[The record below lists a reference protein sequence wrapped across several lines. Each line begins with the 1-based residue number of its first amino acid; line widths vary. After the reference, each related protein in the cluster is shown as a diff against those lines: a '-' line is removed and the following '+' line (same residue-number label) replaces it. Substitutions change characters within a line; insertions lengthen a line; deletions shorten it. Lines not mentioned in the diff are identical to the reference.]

1 MEQLQRGGSYIVL
14 LKKSYFSPHYSFFL
28 LPFLRGVTCM
38 YAAII
43 IDCPASPL
51 FYLRDRPLGR
61 PAAYLP
67 RKKKKTTR

>member
-28 LPFLRGVTCM
+28 LLLFLRGVTCM

-61 PAAYLP
+61 PAHTSQE
-67 RKKKKTTR
+67 KKTTR